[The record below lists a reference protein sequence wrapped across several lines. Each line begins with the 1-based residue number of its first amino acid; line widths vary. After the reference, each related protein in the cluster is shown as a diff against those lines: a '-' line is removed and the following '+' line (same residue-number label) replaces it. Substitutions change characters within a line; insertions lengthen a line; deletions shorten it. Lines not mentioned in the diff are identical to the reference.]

1 MKFLGNPTLAP
12 KNYIAL
18 IITLK
23 KSMYSRTAHD
33 TSKNDFFR
41 KNIAFEQN
49 VCIAYV
55 IVQYGYTEYSRLSVS
70 VPS

>member
-1 MKFLGNPTLAP
+1 MFKMYFLVTGILFMND
-12 KNYIAL
+12 
-18 IITLK
+18 ITFK

-49 VCIAYV
+49 VCIGYV
-55 IVQYGYTEYSRLSVS
+55 IVQYGYAEYSRLSVS